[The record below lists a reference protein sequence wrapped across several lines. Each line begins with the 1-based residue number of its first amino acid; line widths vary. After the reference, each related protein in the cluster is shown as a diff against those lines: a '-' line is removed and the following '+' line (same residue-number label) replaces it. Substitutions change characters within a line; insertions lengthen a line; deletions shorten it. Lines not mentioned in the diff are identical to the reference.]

1 MSFLEFAGLTVSLF
15 DKYEAKITPIMVF
28 IGGAVLI
35 VALLWFQLRYRR
47 ARSATIKYS
56 DIKIVKR
63 ASHTHRQRF
72 RFILTALRVLALV
85 LFIVAFARPRS
96 GTEYQEVTSEGI
108 DIMMC
113 LDVSSS
119 MQAEDFKPYNRLYVC
134 KEEMKKFVSKR
145 ANESNDRIGLVVFAR
160 YSYTQCPV
168 TTDYGVLL
176 NFIDQVDFGVVEDG
190 TAIGM
195 AIANSVNRLRE
206 SPAKSKVIILLTDG
220 DNNAGEID
228 PITAANLAA
237 AFDIKVYTIGAG
249 KPGNA
254 MFPYQDPLFGKRYVY
269 QPTKIDEETLKAIA
283 EKTGG
288 KFYRARSG
296 EELEEIYGLI
306 DRLEKTEIEVASHI
320 QYKEL
325 FYYFAYAGL
334 AFLVLEVVLANSY
347 FRKLP

>member
-1 MSFLEFAGLTVSLF
+1 MSFVEFAGLTVSFSENL
-15 DKYEAKITPIMVF
+15 ETKITPTIIF
-28 IGGAVLI
+28 IAGAVLI
-35 VALLWFQLRYRR
+35 AALIWFQLKYRR

-56 DIKIVKR
+56 DIRIVKR
-63 ASHTHRQRF
+63 ASRTHRQQF
-72 RFILTALRVLALV
+72 RFIVTVLRILALV

-119 MQAEDFKPYNRLYVC
+119 MQAEDFKPNNRLYVC
-134 KEEMKKFVSKR
+134 KEEIKKFVNKR
-145 ANESNDRIGLVVFAR
+145 ATQSNDRIGLVVFAR
-160 YSYTQCPV
+160 YSYTQCPL

-195 AIANSVNRLRE
+195 ALASSVNRLRE
-206 SPAKSKVIILLTDG
+206 SQAKSKIIVLLTDG

-254 MFPYQDPLFGKRYVY
+254 MFPYQDPIFGKRYVY
-269 QPTKIDEETLKAIA
+269 QPTKIDEETLKQIA

-296 EELEEIYGLI
+296 KELEEIYGII
-306 DRLEKTEIEVASHI
+306 DNLEKTEIEVASHI

-325 FYYFAYAGL
+325 FYYFVYAGL

>member
-1 MSFLEFAGLTVSLF
+1 MSFLEFAGLTVSIS
-15 DKYEAKITPIMVF
+15 DKTEFRIPPYLIFI
-28 IGGAVLI
+28 IGGILI
-35 VALLWFQLRYRR
+35 AALLWYQLRYRR
-47 ARSATIKYS
+47 IKSATIKYS

-63 ASHTHRQRF
+63 ASRTHRQKF

-85 LFIVAFARPRS
+85 LLIVAFARPRS
-96 GTEYQEVTSEGI
+96 GTEYQEVKSEGI

-119 MQAEDFKPYNRLYVC
+119 MQAEDFKPNNRLYVA
-134 KEEMKKFVSKR
+134 KEEMKKFVNR
-145 ANESNDRIGLVVFAR
+145 RVNDRIGLVVFAR

-176 NFIDQVDFGVVEDG
+176 NFIDRVDFGIVEDG

-195 AIANSVNRLRE
+195 AIANSVNRLRD
-206 SPAKSKVIILLTDG
+206 SDSKSKIIVLLTDG

-228 PITAANLAA
+228 PLTAANLAA
-237 AFDIKVYTIGAG
+237 AFDIKIYTIGAG

-254 MFPYQDPLFGKRYVY
+254 MFPYQDPIFGKRYVY
-269 QPTKIDEETLKAIA
+269 QPTKIDEESLKEIA
-283 EKTGG
+283 ERTGG
-288 KFYRARSG
+288 KFFRARSG
-296 EELEEIYGLI
+296 EELDEIYKSI
-306 DRLEKTEIEVASHI
+306 DSLEKTEIEIASHV

-325 FYYFAYAGL
+325 FHYFTYFGL
-334 AFLVLEVVLANSY
+334 LFLVLEMVLANSY

>member
-1 MSFLEFAGLTVSLF
+1 MSFVEFAGLTVSFSDTL
-15 DKYEAKITPIMVF
+15 ETKITPTMIF
-28 IGGAVLI
+28 IAGAILI
-35 VALLWFQLRYRR
+35 IALIWFQLKYRR

-63 ASHTHRQRF
+63 ASRTHRQQF
-72 RFILTALRVLALV
+72 RFIVTALRILALI

-119 MQAEDFKPYNRLYVC
+119 MQAEDFKPNNRLYVC
-134 KEEMKKFVSKR
+134 KEEMKKFISRRV
-145 ANESNDRIGLVVFAR
+145 NDRIGLVVFAR

-206 SPAKSKVIILLTDG
+206 SPAKSKVIVLLTDG

-254 MFPYQDPLFGKRYVY
+254 MFPYQDPIFGKRYVY
-269 QPTKIDEETLKAIA
+269 QPTKIDEETLKKIA

-296 EELEEIYGLI
+296 KELEEIYGVI
-306 DRLEKTEIEVASHI
+306 DQLEKTEIEVASHI

-334 AFLVLEVVLANSY
+334 ALLVLEVVLANSY

>member
-1 MSFLEFAGLTVSLF
+1 MSFLEFAGLTLSFF
-15 DKYEAKITPIMVF
+15 DEFEAKITPLVIFAV
-28 IGGAVLI
+28 GAILI
-35 VALLWFQLRYRR
+35 AGLIWFQLKYRR

-63 ASHTHRQRF
+63 AARTNRQRF
-72 RFILTALRVLALV
+72 RFLLTVLRVLALV

-108 DIMMC
+108 DIMLC

-119 MQAEDFKPYNRLYVC
+119 MQAEDFKPNNRLYVC
-134 KEEMKKFVSKR
+134 KEEIKKFVDKR
-145 ANESNDRIGLVVFAR
+145 ATQSNDRIGLVVFAR
-160 YSYTQCPV
+160 YSYTQCPL

-195 AIANSVNRLRE
+195 ALANAVNRLRE

-237 AFDIKVYTIGAG
+237 AFEIKVYTIGAG

-254 MFPYQDPLFGKRYVY
+254 MFPYQDPIFGKRYVY
-269 QPTKIDEETLKAIA
+269 QPTKIDEETLKQIA
-283 EKTGG
+283 EKTSG

-296 EELEEIYGLI
+296 QELEEIYNLI
-306 DRLEKTEIEVASHI
+306 DKLEKTEVEVASHV
-320 QYKEL
+320 QYKEM
-325 FYYFAYAGL
+325 FYFFAYAGL
-334 AFLVLEVVLANSY
+334 AFLVLEMVLANSY